1 LKPLENLEN
10 PFQGNQEAQEGQLES
25 RDDALRPSGY
35 PLKWVFKG
43 FKSFVVFLMGPSCP
57 NWDK

>member
-25 RDDALRPSGY
+25 RDDALRPL
-35 PLKWVFKG
+35 LKALVLT
-43 FKSFVVFLMGPSCP
+43 SHLYSAVL
-57 NWDK
+57 NWCLALINVN